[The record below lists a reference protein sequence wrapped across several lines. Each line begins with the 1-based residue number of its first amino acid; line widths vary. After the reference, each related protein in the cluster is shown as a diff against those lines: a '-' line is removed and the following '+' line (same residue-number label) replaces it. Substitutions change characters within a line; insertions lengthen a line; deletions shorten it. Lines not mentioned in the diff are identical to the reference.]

1 MHGLGA
7 LLRSCPLG
15 HLQSQNLRFSCRKN
29 ASVVT
34 SDMTASAM
42 RSVRKRNVVVLN
54 GRFRPKRSKN
64 GLYHSHTA
72 RNGAGN
78 STGVAPRHPG
88 SLFRPPAHL
97 LAKPRFS
104 PFCLIWGLSLGVSLF
119 AHRARVTAP
128 CAPAGACRPRGAT
141 TPARAALRRAE
152 ARGPVGSQAA
162 TAAAAAARLVAGVQ
176 QLPLPLWAM

>member
-1 MHGLGA
+1 MHRAVATSCSGCRRFYPHTPARRSQILMHGLGA
-7 LLRSCPLG
+7 RLRSCHLR

-64 GLYHSHTA
+64 GLHQSHTA
-72 RNGAGN
+72 RTGAGN
-78 STGVAPRHPG
+78 STSVAPWHPG
-88 SLFRPPAHL
+88 SLFRPSAHL
-97 LAKPRFS
+97 LAKPHMS

-119 AHRARVTAP
+119 AHRARVRH
-128 CAPAGACRPRGAT
+128 GAVRARRRGDDAST
-141 TPARAALRRAE
+141 SCP
-152 ARGPVGSQAA
+152 PSS
-162 TAAAAAARLVAGVQ
+162 
-176 QLPLPLWAM
+176 